1 MELRLRNVVTI
12 FKEIFKIIFEL
23 DFDINNRDPPKG
35 FFAMIRT
42 KWLDSDLISRLFG
55 GGNFRKLSL
64 SPAIGGAFEPHE
76 WRY

>member
-1 MELRLRNVVTI
+1 MELRLRNVVTV
-12 FKEIFKIIFEL
+12 FKIIFEL

-55 GGNFRKLSL
+55 NFRKLSL
-64 SPAIGGAFEPHE
+64 SPAIDGAFETHE